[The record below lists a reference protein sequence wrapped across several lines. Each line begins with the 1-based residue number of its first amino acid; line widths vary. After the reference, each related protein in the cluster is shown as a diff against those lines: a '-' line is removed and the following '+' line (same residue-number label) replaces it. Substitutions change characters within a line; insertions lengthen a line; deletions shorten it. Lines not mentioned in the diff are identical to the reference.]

1 VLQTY
6 LCQFILS
13 NDSKARLNSALIQ
26 IVRYLYHSD
35 SALFSSVM
43 MSFVT
48 WQSYV
53 VAVSENCWRRQLLIW
68 VLAVVFLIYLTES
81 VIGQSVLYYF
91 VPETV
96 GATCGWNEVGECV
109 AVRAILSFS
118 LLCHLSANMKTI
130 TPYSIICPPQ
140 ALWVIIFVPW
150 KFVHC

>member
-1 VLQTY
+1 MLQTY

-13 NDSKARLNSALIQ
+13 NDSKARLNSALIE
-26 IVRYLYHSD
+26 IVLYLYHSD

-96 GATCGWNEVGECV
+96 GATCG
-109 AVRAILSFS
+109 
-118 LLCHLSANMKTI
+118 
-130 TPYSIICPPQ
+130 
-140 ALWVIIFVPW
+140 
-150 KFVHC
+150 

>member
-13 NDSKARLNSALIQ
+13 NDSKARLHSALIE
-26 IVRYLYHSD
+26 IFLYLYHSD

-48 WQSYV
+48 WQSSV
-53 VAVSENCWRRQLLIW
+53 VTVSENYWRRQLLIC
-68 VLAVVFLIYLTES
+68 VLAVVFLIYPTES

-91 VPETV
+91 LHETV
-96 GATCGWNEVGECV
+96 DATSGWNEVGECV

-130 TPYSIICPPQ
+130 TPYCKIYPPQ